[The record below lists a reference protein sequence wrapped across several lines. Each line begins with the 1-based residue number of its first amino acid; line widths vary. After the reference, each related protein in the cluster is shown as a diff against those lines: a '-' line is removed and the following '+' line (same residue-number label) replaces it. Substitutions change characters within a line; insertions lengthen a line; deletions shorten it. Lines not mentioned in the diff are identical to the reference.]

1 MKKSLLALAVAAA
14 LPAVA
19 QAQSSVT
26 LYGVADFSVEYIN
39 DRAANPAGT
48 AGKGE
53 GGFRL
58 SADGQSS
65 WNQSRFGVRGVEPL
79 GNTGMQALFGIE
91 TRISL
96 DTGVAAGTTSTA
108 AVSSQ
113 FWNGLAYAGLKG
125 GFGELTA
132 GRQYTPGFYAWIHND
147 FTGNAGPSNW
157 AVIGHNN
164 VVSSALSPTNMGQG
178 GGNASY
184 GLVRADNSVM
194 LANTIGA
201 LSYRLMYSFGEAKL
215 ADETKASGD
224 LLGLSAIYSL
234 NKQLSLSGFY
244 HKQEALASS
253 ASLMDNAYGIAVKYD
268 TGSMGLSLGYSQ
280 LERVAAASGAGDA
293 DTVAVSAYVNA
304 AGGKIFLNGQQVTA
318 KAPATAD
325 TSVTHLG
332 LSYVRP
338 LSNRTAV
345 YVLGNY
351 SDQTDLNRGK
361 QQRLSVGVNHR
372 F

>member
-26 LYGVADFSVEYIN
+26 LYGIADFAVEYIN
-39 DRAANPAGT
+39 DRAANPTAA

-53 GGFRL
+53 AGLRL
-58 SADGQSS
+58 NADGQSS

-79 GNTGMQALFGIE
+79 GNTGMQALFGVE

-96 DTGVAAGTTSTA
+96 DTGAAAGISATA
-108 AVSSQ
+108 PVVNQ

-125 GFGELTA
+125 SFGELTA

-157 AVIGHNN
+157 AVIGHTN
-164 VVSSALSPTNMGQG
+164 VGSATLGQG
-178 GGNASY
+178 GSNASY

-194 LANTIGA
+194 LNNTIGA
-201 LSYRLMYSFGEAKL
+201 LNYRLMYSFGEAKL
-215 ADETKASGD
+215 ANETKATGD
-224 LLGLSAIYSL
+224 LVALSAVYSL
-234 NKQLSLSGFY
+234 NKQLSVSGFY
-244 HKQEALASS
+244 HKQEGLATDT
-253 ASLMDNAYGIAVKYD
+253 ALMDNAYGVAVKYD
-268 TGSMGLSLGYSQ
+268 AGTMGLSLGYSQ
-280 LERVAAASGAGDA
+280 LERIAAAAGAGDA
-293 DTVAVSAYVNA
+293 DTIAVSAYVNA
-304 AGGKIFLNGQQVTA
+304 AGGKVYLNGQQVTA

-325 TSVTHLG
+325 TTITHIG

-351 SDQTDLNRGK
+351 SDQSEISRGK
-361 QQRLSVGVNHR
+361 QQRISVGVNHK